1 MQDETKATVNNHT
14 AQELLK
20 VLYSQTYR
28 IAIGNMVAIC
38 MMIIWLYDVSNP
50 IDLYV
55 WGSIIFVLAMARIII
70 FNVKKIINN
79 QLSHRTWLHL
89 WAGISGLTGFSYAFG
104 FVYFIPADQPFY
116 ILMTACFILALTAA
130 TIIGYGASIY
140 CVLCFMVPII
150 VIPTYFIAVNGQ
162 ETGVITAVGLL
173 LYVTI
178 VYSLLKN
185 VNQTIIKSIVLNFQ
199 LQQEVEKRKL
209 VEKQLQDIS
218 RRDGLTGLFN
228 RRYFDEM
235 LEVEI
240 GRAQRNHQPL
250 CLVMFDIDCFK
261 EYNDYYG
268 HVAGDNCLIA
278 ISDIASSLANRKG
291 DLIARYGGEEFAIIL
306 PNISFE
312 GAVAFANKLQINV
325 QKKRITHQ
333 TTKLTSLKSVTI
345 SVGVTNLMPF
355 TKTKPSELINM
366 ADEALYEAKRQGR
379 NRVFAKQNMHLDENS
394 PF

>member
-28 IAIGNMVAIC
+28 IAIGNIVAIC
-38 MMIIWLYDVSNP
+38 LMVIWLYDVSKP
-50 IDLYV
+50 FELYA
-55 WGSIIFVLAMARIII
+55 WASIIFSLSAARVTV
-70 FNVKKIINN
+70 FKIKNKINDH
-79 QLSHRTWLHL
+79 LSQRTWLHI
-89 WAGISGLTGFSYAFG
+89 WAGISALTGFSYAFG

-116 ILMTACFILALTAA
+116 ILMTACFILGLTAA

-140 CVLCFMVPII
+140 CVLCFMVPVII
-150 VIPTYFIAVNGQ
+150 IPTFSIAVNGQ
-162 ETGVITAVGLL
+162 ETGVITATGLL

-185 VNQTIIKSIVLNFQ
+185 VNQTIVKSIVLNFK

-268 HVAGDNCLIA
+268 HVAGDNCLIS
-278 ISDIASSLANRKG
+278 ISDIASSLLNRKG

-312 GAVAFANKLQINV
+312 GAVAFANKLQLSV

-333 TTKLTSLKSVTI
+333 TSKLTSLKSVTI

-355 TKTKPSELINM
+355 SKTKPKELINL

-379 NRVFAKQNMHLDENS
+379 NRVFAKQNMPLDENS